1 MQMLRILLCSM
12 QSLVILFMRRVEKVF
27 GLAMECISVALA
39 CIVVIATAIVVAL
52 SCTVAKVNDKLIKK

>member
-1 MQMLRILLCSM
+1 
-12 QSLVILFMRRVEKVF
+12 MRRVEKVF

-52 SCTVAKVNDKLIKK
+52 SCTVAKVNDKLIKKR

>member
-1 MQMLRILLCSM
+1 MRMLQIPLCSM
-12 QSLVILFMRRVEKVF
+12 QSLVILFMDRVEKVF

>member
-1 MQMLRILLCSM
+1 MQMLQILLCSM
-12 QSLVILFMRRVEKVF
+12 QSLVILFMHKIEKVF